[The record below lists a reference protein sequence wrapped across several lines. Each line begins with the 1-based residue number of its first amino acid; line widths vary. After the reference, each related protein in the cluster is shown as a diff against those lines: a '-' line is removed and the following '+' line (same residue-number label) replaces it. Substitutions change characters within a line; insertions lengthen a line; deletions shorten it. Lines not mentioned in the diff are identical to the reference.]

1 MTNTNTLQQVRSL
14 IPTLTKPELDTLQ
27 QDVRQRIVEVAGN
40 IKYELRPGVRVIV
53 NGGKKLKQEKGRVV
67 KVNRTRAEVR
77 INGVIWNVPFTLLSL
92 DERRETFG
100 DGGPP
105 DCPQITRNY

>member
-14 IPTLTKPELDTLQ
+14 IPTLTKLELDTLQ
-27 QDVRQRIVEVAGN
+27 QDVRQRIVEVAGD
-40 IKYELRPGVRVIV
+40 IKYSLRPGVQVIV
-53 NGGKKLKQEKGRVV
+53 NGRKLKQEKGEVTKV
-67 KVNRTRAEVR
+67 KRTRAEVR
-77 INGVIWNVPFTLLSL
+77 IDGVIWNVPFTLLSL

-105 DCPQITRNY
+105 DDPQIRRNY